1 MNITYQGVPGSYSH
15 ITAVSHFGDQNNFI
29 GTKAFKDLFENL
41 KTGKADYVVVP
52 VENTL
57 AGTVY
62 ENYDYLDSYPFYAS
76 GEYNL
81 KIEHQ
86 LLGIHT
92 ADSAD
97 DRLKKIRKVYSHIK
111 ALEQCTHFFDSY
123 PWIEETVYSD
133 TAGAAEMV
141 SKANDPAIG
150 AIASKTAAKL
160 YNLDTLKSNIE
171 DDAGNYTRF
180 LIVSAKEEQISGA
193 NKCSIIM
200 TISHIPGSLYMALG
214 IFADNKMNL
223 TKIESRPI
231 KGKPFE
237 YVFYVDLEFDSK
249 DIDKVK
255 NIFKTELTAVTQT
268 FRVLGFYKAFPMVNL

>member
-15 ITAVSHFGDQNNFI
+15 ITATNYFGTGHNFI
-29 GTKAFKDLFENL
+29 GTKAFKEIFENL
-41 KTGKADYVVVP
+41 KQGNADVAVIP

-57 AGTVY
+57 AGTIY
-62 ENYDYLDSYPFYAS
+62 ENYDYLNSYPIYAI

-92 ADSAD
+92 D
-97 DRLKKIRKVYSHIK
+97 DTPEERIKKITKVYSHIK

-123 PWIEETVYSD
+123 LGIEKIVYSD
-133 TAGAAEMV
+133 TAGAAQMV
-141 SKANDPAIG
+141 AEQKNPSLA
-150 AIASKTAAKL
+150 AIASNTASNLYKL
-160 YNLDTLKSNIE
+160 DVLKANIE
-171 DDAGNYTRF
+171 DDSENFTRF
-180 LIVSAKEEQISGA
+180 LVISTKETGIADA
-193 NKCSIIM
+193 NKCSLIL

-231 KGKPFE
+231 HGRPFE

-249 DIDKVK
+249 DLAQVK
-255 NIFKTELTAVTQT
+255 EVISTELPTVTQT
-268 FRVLGFYKAFPMVNL
+268 LKVLGFYKSARMII